1 MNNTFY
7 INSRKKYLE
16 SVNEQS
22 VTILFSGNTF
32 QRSGDQDY
40 PFSVNRNFYYLTG
53 INQDNVI
60 LILVKSINGIK
71 EYLLIE
77 ENDEM
82 MAKWVGMKLTK
93 EEAKEISGIDNI
105 LYLNSFDSLVFSLFN
120 SSF

>member
-7 INSRKKYLE
+7 INSRKQYLE

-71 EYLLIE
+71 EYLLIPVSFKANVFIE
-77 ENDEM
+77 
-82 MAKWVGMKLTK
+82 KSRLLT
-93 EEAKEISGIDNI
+93 
-105 LYLNSFDSLVFSLFN
+105 
-120 SSF
+120 SSFKSQPKL